1 MKSWT
6 RKHKV
11 ATAVAST
18 LLVMAATALAFY
30 LLSYMFEG
38 SGKTTLG
45 SSTPTAETLT
55 VTIPS
60 GLKPGETEALG
71 ITSKPPTEVKLAA
84 GAKLTVAFADNKE
97 PECKASWFKLET
109 PAGELA
115 SLLGAGS
122 AKAVTFPAATT
133 SNVNTLYGIVP
144 RVEFKEEAAVN
155 QSACEGAELTITAKL
170 AGHN

>member
-1 MKSWT
+1 MKRWT
-6 RKHKV
+6 KKHKV
-11 ATAVAST
+11 ATAVVST
-18 LLVMAATALAFY
+18 LLVCAAVGFAYY
-30 LLSYMFEG
+30 LLSYSFEG
-38 SGKTTLG
+38 AGKSTVG
-45 SSTPTAETLT
+45 SATPTAETLT
-55 VTIPS
+55 VTLPPIA
-60 GLKPGETEALG
+60 KPGETEALG

-84 GAKLTVAFADNKE
+84 GAKLTVLFTDNKE

-133 SNVNTLYGIVP
+133 SNVNTLYGISP

-170 AGHN
+170 AGHS